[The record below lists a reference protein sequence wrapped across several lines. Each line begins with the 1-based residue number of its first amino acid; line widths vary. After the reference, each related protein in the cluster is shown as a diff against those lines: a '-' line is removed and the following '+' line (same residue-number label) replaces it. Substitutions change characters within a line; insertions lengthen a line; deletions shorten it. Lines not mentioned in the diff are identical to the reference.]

1 MIICEDKYPAILDE
15 IADFLTDGEIEL
27 VFVGPE
33 EMRQINLAQRG
44 LDYATDVLSF
54 PLEAAPHFPLG
65 SIVINTEKV
74 AAKAAEYG
82 HGEDDETALLFT
94 HGLLHVLGFDH
105 ETDDGQMRDKEEE
118 IIKKWG
124 LPDSLIVR
132 NS

>member
-1 MIICEDKYPAILDE
+1 MIICEDNYPAILDE
-15 IADFLTDGEIEL
+15 ITDFLTDGEVEL
-27 VFVGPE
+27 VFVRAE
-33 EMRQINLAQRG
+33 QMRELNLKERG

-54 PLEAAPHFPLG
+54 PLEPAPHFPLG
-65 SIVINTEKV
+65 SIVVNLDKV
-74 AAKAAEYG
+74 AEKACEYG
-82 HGEDDETALLFT
+82 HGEEDELALLFT

-105 ETDDGQMRDKEEE
+105 EKDNGEMRAKEEE